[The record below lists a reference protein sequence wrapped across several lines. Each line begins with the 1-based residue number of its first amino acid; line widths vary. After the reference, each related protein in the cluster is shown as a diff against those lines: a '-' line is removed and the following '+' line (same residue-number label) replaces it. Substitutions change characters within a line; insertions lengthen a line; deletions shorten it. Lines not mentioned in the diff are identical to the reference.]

1 MNGPTPYLNAR
12 VLAESSAVDNNVAT
26 ATAAAVVGVRHF
38 MTGVI
43 VSFSAAPAAAYKT
56 ITVKL
61 GTTAVANFAFDPLK
75 APLVIIPFPSPIHGD
90 YNQAV
95 SAVLSAS
102 GTGGVTGTVTLFGWD
117 Q

>member
-1 MNGPTPYLNAR
+1 MNEHYLNAR
-12 VLAESSAVDNNVAT
+12 VLAESAAVDNNTAT
-26 ATAAAVVGVRHF
+26 ATAAAIAGMRHF

-56 ITVKL
+56 ITINV
-61 GTTAVANFAFDPLK
+61 GSTAVANLTFDPLK
-75 APLVIIPFPSPIHGD
+75 SAQVTIVFPSPIHGD
-90 YNQAV
+90 YGGAV

-102 GTGGVTGTVTLFGWD
+102 GTGAVTGRITLFGWS